1 MATYRTAQVGD
12 IVDILL
18 ENPNKTRAKLEGA
31 LVTDIIGST
40 LRITHNSMSAD
51 ISMNKATV
59 ILRGRQVRRYLVF
72 HNGISSNIAYETAEE
87 AHIAAKQCYGDVYTI
102 VPMEGSWRL

>member
-18 ENPNKTRAKLEGA
+18 ENPTKARTKIEGA
-31 LVTDIIGST
+31 LVVAITRST
-40 LRITHNSMSAD
+40 LSIKHTGMSANINMD
-51 ISMNKATV
+51 KATV
-59 ILRGRQVRRYLVF
+59 ILRGRQVKRFLVF